1 MYLLVASRTSSIAST
16 TIMNTDELLAAL
28 NEEIARLEE
37 ARRLLSDESARAKP
51 KRTVSVVARKRM
63 AEAQRKRW
71 AARGEKGAKG

>member
-1 MYLLVASRTSSIAST
+1 
-16 TIMNTDELLAAL
+16 MNTDELLAAL

-37 ARRLLSDESARAKP
+37 ARRLLSDESTRAKP

>member
-1 MYLLVASRTSSIAST
+1 LYLLFASRTSSIAST
-16 TIMNTDELLAAL
+16 IIMNTDELLAAL

-37 ARRLLSDESARAKP
+37 ARRLLSGDSTRGKP
-51 KRTVSVVARKRM
+51 RRTVSVVARKRM